1 MTWRMILAEA
11 VASLRFY
18 SRRSVVTIVSL
29 AWGVASFLI
38 LMSYG
43 NGFDSTL
50 RDAFLAVGQDLVITA
65 GAQTSLQAGGLR
77 AGRKIELVK
86 EDVDAIKETVP
97 MVGAISPEYILRRTV
112 VTRRTR
118 EKRYVVRG
126 ARQEYAR
133 IRNMNLSA
141 GHWFSNDDDQ
151 QRNRVAVI
159 GSTVANELFS
169 GIPPVGEDIIV
180 SGVRFTVVGVLD
192 VKLQLANYSRRDNEC
207 VFIPYETM
215 GLFANVHYPSLLV
228 WTPRAP
234 TVRESAVRG
243 VRTTLAQLHG
253 FSPSD
258 TKAVEIL
265 AFNQFMYIIDGMSL
279 ALKLLLGFVGVLTL
293 GIGGVGLAN
302 IMLAAVM
309 ERTREIGI
317 QKALGG
323 RKRTILW
330 QFLVEALL
338 IVTLGG
344 VLGTLVGVLLTA
356 AVGSM
361 PLWGAL
367 FKDAAEK
374 GNLTLQ
380 IKLSSVIVSTGVLLA
395 VGLVAGMVPALRAA
409 RMDPIEALRYE

>member
-1 MTWRMILAEA
+1 MILAEA

-18 SRRSVVTIVSL
+18 RRRSVVTIVSL

-43 NGFDSTL
+43 DGFDSTL
-50 RDAFLAVGQDLVITA
+50 RDALLEVGQDLIVTW

-77 AGRKIELVK
+77 AGRKIELLK
-86 EDVDAIKETVP
+86 EDVEAIQETVP

-112 VTRRTR
+112 VTRGTR
-118 EKRYVVRG
+118 EKRYVVRA

-133 IRNMNLSA
+133 IRNMNLAS
-141 GHWFSNDDDQ
+141 GRWFTSDDDR

-159 GSTVANELFS
+159 GATVASELFS
-169 GIPPVGEDIIV
+169 GIPPVGEEILV
-180 SGVRFTVVGVLD
+180 RGVRFTVIGVLD

-215 GLFANVHYPSLLV
+215 GLFADVHYPTMLV
-228 WTPRAP
+228 WMPRAP
-234 TVRESAVRG
+234 TVRESAIRG
-243 VRTTLAQLHG
+243 VRTTLAQIHG

-258 TKAVEIL
+258 TKAVEIM
-265 AFNQFMYIIDGMSL
+265 AFNQFMSIVDGMSL
-279 ALKLLLGFVGVLTL
+279 ALKVLLGFVGALTL

-309 ERTREIGI
+309 ERTREIGV
-317 QKALGG
+317 QKALGS
-323 RKRTILW
+323 RRRTILG
-330 QFLVEALL
+330 QFLAEALL
-338 IVTLGG
+338 IVGLGG
-344 VLGTLVGVLLTA
+344 LLGTLTGVALAA

-367 FKDAAEK
+367 FKDAAQK
-374 GNLTLQ
+374 GNVALQ
-380 IKLSSVIVSTGVLLA
+380 IKMTSVIVSTGVLLV
-395 VGLVAGMVPALRAA
+395 VGLVAGIVPALRAA

>member
-1 MTWRMILAEA
+1 MTWRMILTEA

-18 SRRSVVTIVSL
+18 RRRSVVTIMSL

-43 NGFDSTL
+43 DGFDSTL
-50 RDAFLAVGQDLVITA
+50 RDALLEVGQDLIITW

-77 AGRKIELVK
+77 AGRKIELLK
-86 EDVDAIKETVP
+86 EDVEAIQETVP

-112 VTRRTR
+112 VTRGTR
-118 EKRYVVRG
+118 EKRYVVRA

-133 IRNMNLSA
+133 IRNMNLAS
-141 GHWFSNDDDQ
+141 GRWFTSDDDR

-159 GSTVANELFS
+159 GATVASELFS
-169 GIPPVGEDIIV
+169 GIPPVGEDIMV
-180 SGVRFTVVGVLD
+180 RGVRFTVIGVLD

-207 VFIPYETM
+207 VFLPYETM
-215 GLFANVHYPSLLV
+215 GLFADVHYPTMLV

-234 TVRESAVRG
+234 TVRESAIRG
-243 VRTTLAQLHG
+243 VRTTLAQIHG

-279 ALKLLLGFVGVLTL
+279 ALKVLLGFVGALTL

-309 ERTREIGI
+309 ERTREIGV
-317 QKALGG
+317 QKALGS
-323 RKRTILW
+323 RRRTILG
-330 QFLVEALL
+330 QFLAEALL
-338 IVTLGG
+338 IVGLGG
-344 VLGTLVGVLLTA
+344 LLGTLTGVALTA

-374 GNLTLQ
+374 GNVALQ
-380 IKLSSVIVSTGVLLA
+380 IKMSSVIVSTGVLLA